1 MYHAEP
7 YTIDDHRHRF
17 AAWAASRAASVVG
30 CRFTVKQGVKM
41 LTESGLRVVLAGP
54 DSLPTPDRIDAEHR
68 VWRGSVIAA
77 GETQS
82 LKLSHGVAARLINVY
97 LKAAFVCGGH
107 ADHERVCALHPPI
120 DSLLLDGLV
129 KNCACELKQEWKAA
143 KKIRWSKFS
152 SEEYET
158 LIRHLRTAMKGKPMW
173 MVEAHW
179 RGYQ

>member
-1 MYHAEP
+1 MT

-30 CRFTVKQGVKM
+30 CRFTVEQGVEM
-41 LTESGLRVVLAGP
+41 LKGAHLDALLVGP

-68 VWRGSVIAA
+68 AWRGKVIAA
-77 GETQS
+77 GESRS
-82 LKLSHGVAARLINVY
+82 LKLTHGVAAKLINVY

-120 DSLLLDGLV
+120 DSLLLDELV
-129 KNCACELKQEWKAA
+129 AKNIGELKQEWKTA
-143 KKIRWSKFS
+143 KKIRWSKLS
-152 SEEYET
+152 SEQYET
-158 LIRHLRTAMKGKPMW
+158 LIGHLRTAMKGEPMW